1 MFYHEM
7 KIVNMVII
15 PIQNEK
21 WSHTYSFKQLLPKIQ
36 NDRPVV
42 PFTNMD

>member
-1 MFYHEM
+1 MLYHEM

-15 PIQNEK
+15 PIQNE